1 MNGEKDIFIKI
12 GFDVDDEIINAK
24 IAKDDRITKNDIKES
39 NILYTIHIIAND
51 NSIPENAKNLTF

>member
-12 GFDVDDEIINAK
+12 GFDVDED
-24 IAKDDRITKNDIKES
+24 DIKES